1 MTSAEHPWEKIYKKD
16 GRIFPEPFPRFHE
29 VVDLF
34 VEHACSDILDLG
46 CGSGRH
52 TVHLALVN
60 FKTFGLDI
68 SSSGLGLTQEWLR
81 EKGLES
87 RIVLSDFRH
96 PLPFRDESFSGVFST
111 QVIHHARIAAVRLA
125 IREIW
130 RVLSSG
136 GVAFISVAAGKDDEE
151 FVEIEPGEDFWAH
164 SIFDSGPIPASLYAI
179 GDTQIRLWSKED
191 ILAVVQ
197 RNPEAIWAVTCRL
210 IGIMRHAR
218 EIIYG
223 MAFQPVSARLSQ
235 LILDRFHDEDDL
247 LAERDLTLD
256 QIASMISSTPQ
267 VVCRVMYQFQEE
279 GLMELSRATIKLLD
293 PKGLEKLTE
302 AY

>member
-1 MTSAEHPWEKIYKKD
+1 MEALLAELAQNEVFSHVKQADLEFLAQSSISRTLRD
-16 GRIFPEPFPRFHE
+16 GEYVCHQGDDWPK
-29 VVDLF
+29 VLF
-34 VEHACSDILDLG
+34 VERGEISWALTSPGGKEKILF
-46 CGSGRH
+46 
-52 TVHLALVN
+52 TI
-60 FKTFGLDI
+60 K
-68 SSSGLGLTQEWLR
+68 
-81 EKGLES
+81 
-87 RIVLSDFRH
+87 
-96 PLPFRDESFSGVFST
+96 
-111 QVIHHARIAAVRLA
+111 
-125 IREIW
+125 
-130 RVLSSG
+130 
-136 GVAFISVAAGKDDEE
+136 
-151 FVEIEPGEDFWAH
+151 PGEDFWAH
-164 SIFDSGPIPASLYAI
+164 SIFDGGPIPASLYAI
-179 GDTQIRLWSKED
+179 GDTQIRLWSKDD

-210 IGIMRHAR
+210 IGIMRQAR

-247 LAERDLTLD
+247 LAERDLTLN

-293 PKGLEKLTE
+293 PQGLKRISE

>member
-1 MTSAEHPWEKIYKKD
+1 MEALLAELAQNEVFSNVKQADLEFLAQSSISRTLRD
-16 GRIFPEPFPRFHE
+16 GEYVCHQGDDWPK
-29 VVDLF
+29 VLF
-34 VEHACSDILDLG
+34 VERGEISWALTSPGGKEKILF
-46 CGSGRH
+46 
-52 TVHLALVN
+52 TI
-60 FKTFGLDI
+60 K
-68 SSSGLGLTQEWLR
+68 
-81 EKGLES
+81 
-87 RIVLSDFRH
+87 
-96 PLPFRDESFSGVFST
+96 
-111 QVIHHARIAAVRLA
+111 
-125 IREIW
+125 
-130 RVLSSG
+130 
-136 GVAFISVAAGKDDEE
+136 
-151 FVEIEPGEDFWAH
+151 PGEDFWAH
-164 SIFDSGPIPASLYAI
+164 SIFDGGPIPASLYAI
-179 GDTQIRLWSKED
+179 GDTQIRLWSKDD

-210 IGIMRHAR
+210 IGIMRQAR

-247 LAERDLTLD
+247 LAERDLTLN

-293 PKGLEKLTE
+293 PQGLKRISE

>member
-1 MTSAEHPWEKIYKKD
+1 MEALLAELTKNEVFSNIKQADLEFLAQSSISRTLRD
-16 GRIFPEPFPRFHE
+16 GEYVCHQGDDWPK
-29 VVDLF
+29 VLF
-34 VEHACSDILDLG
+34 VERGEIYWSLTSPGGKEKILF
-46 CGSGRH
+46 
-52 TVHLALVN
+52 TI
-60 FKTFGLDI
+60 K
-68 SSSGLGLTQEWLR
+68 
-81 EKGLES
+81 
-87 RIVLSDFRH
+87 
-96 PLPFRDESFSGVFST
+96 
-111 QVIHHARIAAVRLA
+111 
-125 IREIW
+125 
-130 RVLSSG
+130 
-136 GVAFISVAAGKDDEE
+136 
-151 FVEIEPGEDFWAH
+151 PGEDFWAH
-164 SIFDSGPIPASLYAI
+164 SIFDGGPIPASLYAI
-179 GDTQIRLWSKED
+179 GDTQIRLWSKDD
-191 ILAVVQ
+191 ILTVVQ

-235 LILDRFHDEDDL
+235 LILDRFHDEDDH

-293 PKGLEKLTE
+293 PKGLEKIAE